1 MECKIC
7 HCEVAKTTEL
17 LLEHIGRVHSHSA
30 GFQISCIIAG
40 CQRTYKNYSAFR
52 KHLREAHKYYSRQPI
67 STNQLPSTSY
77 DECQLNYIDD
87 SSDEHIL
94 EPPTKKQRAEWILKI
109 RETNKITQACT
120 ENILSVVTSLCSS
133 MVHDL
138 TEAVKQKLTSHNA
151 TPELHQD
158 IMEVFQT
165 PNFSKPFEGLET
177 HYKQMQYLKEC
188 FDFVV
193 RHYLVNLYSLLNFK
207 AK

>member
-1 MECKIC
+1 MKHTSII
-7 HCEVAKTTEL
+7 VGSQLA
-17 LLEHIGRVHSHSA
+17 
-30 GFQISCIIAG
+30 QI
-40 CQRTYKNYSAFR
+40 NYLQ
-52 KHLREAHKYYSRQPI
+52 HHMM
-67 STNQLPSTSY
+67 N
-77 DECQLNYIDD
+77 DD

-94 EPPTKKQRAEWILKI
+94 ETPIKKQRAEWILKI

-120 ENILSVVTSLCSS
+120 ENISSDVTSLCSS
-133 MVHDL
+133 MVRDL

-177 HYKQMQYLKEC
+177 RYKQMQYLKEC

-193 RHYLVNLYSLLNFK
+193 RDYLANLYSLLNF
-207 AK
+207 